1 MPYAVPMK
9 IIRPV
14 AAAAAAMLVLG
25 ACGSDSDDSSGSW
38 NYTDDLGTKISL
50 DKAPERIVV
59 QSSMGAALSDLGVDE
74 DKIVGY
80 FGPATLADGSPDPQA
95 EGLDTEGLTDV
106 TGGGEYGDLDLEKL
120 AELKP
125 DLVVTS
131 TYLEPDLWYVND
143 AAKEKVEKLGTPILA
158 VSFDGKTLPELLDS
172 TEKAAEAL
180 GADLKDDDV
189 TEAHDEF
196 TAQAE
201 ELKQLGATMTAE
213 KKQIVAG
220 SPSADIYYVSSPEAN
235 ADLKY
240 WKDELGLPIVQ
251 PDPDEQGYF
260 EPLSWE
266 QADKYPADVFLY
278 DDRVGETG
286 LQLFKDQPVFQ
297 TLNAAKNQAY
307 VPWTSVAPPSYDA
320 YADIFERLAEGLK
333 KFS

>member
-1 MPYAVPMK
+1 MPYDAAMK

-14 AAAAAAMLVLG
+14 AAVAAAMLVLG
-25 ACGSDSDDSSGSW
+25 ACGSDSDDTSGSW
-38 NYTDDLGTKISL
+38 SYTDDLGTKIEL
-50 DKAPERIVV
+50 DAAPERIVV

-74 DKIVGY
+74 DRIVGY
-80 FGPATLADGSPDPQA
+80 FGPAKLADGSPDPQA

-131 TYLEPDLWYVND
+131 TYLEPDLWYVNE
-143 AAKEKVEKLGTPILA
+143 AAKAKVEKLGTPIMV
-158 VSFDGKTLPELLDS
+158 VSFDGKTLPELLES

-180 GADLKDDDV
+180 GADAGDDDV
-189 TEAHDEF
+189 TEAREEF
-196 TAQAE
+196 DAAAAE
-201 ELKQLGATMTAE
+201 LRTIGEQMTAE

-220 SPSADIYYVSSPEAN
+220 SPAAEIYYVSSPEAN

-266 QADKYPADVFLY
+266 EADKYPADVFLY
-278 DDRVGETG
+278 DDRVGDAG
-286 LQLFKDQPVFQ
+286 LQLFQDQPVFQ
-297 TLNAAKNQAY
+297 TLAAAKNEAY

-333 KFS
+333 KFA